1 MKYINFKKA
10 LFCLIFLIL
19 FSSCNYKPLLN
30 NDQLNRLKFKD
41 IQTEGDKRIVQMVVN
56 KLNTSRDQTGNLNL
70 LINGKKKIDVSNKS
84 TTGKILEYSLNLTY
98 EIKVEDRKRR
108 EIIFSK
114 VISKTRSYKASS
126 NYSGTI
132 NSEKK
137 IIENIS
143 SSVAKQIIRELSISL
158 RDDI

>member
-1 MKYINFKKA
+1 MGF
-10 LFCLIFLIL
+10 
-19 FSSCNYKPLLN
+19 
-30 NDQLNRLKFKD
+30 KFKD
-41 IQTEGDKRIVQMVVN
+41 IQTGEGDKRIVQMVVN

-126 NYSGTI
+126 NYSDTI

-137 IIENIS
+137 
-143 SSVAKQIIRELSISL
+143 L
-158 RDDI
+158 

>member
-1 MKYINFKKA
+1 M
-10 LFCLIFLIL
+10 
-19 FSSCNYKPLLN
+19 LN